1 MKTKIFIL
9 LHPQNSIFQ
18 MIPKPNRLVSIMVL
32 ALLIVVSC
40 GRDGKP
46 TEQTTNN
53 AERYTES
60 AAMSIHRTEP
70 EKALVMIDSAVIV
83 GNLKWHRGEYL
94 KAMTQYG
101 GLHNLSLSRQTCLD
115 MLEQKNAMIDTVTME
130 QTYMLLASIEYTT
143 GNHSAIIRYA
153 TEASRLAHKLGRLDE
168 VGKAEGF
175 IAQSMAQTGKT
186 DEGIKR
192 LQNTLAEMRQLNSF
206 KGVTAYHAVSKNLV
220 RIYIDN
226 MRFAEVVPVCEAAL
240 ERIDELG
247 SHPERFSGMKE
258 DFDPSEYVDFAR
270 GQTLAYLTIAY
281 ARLGDLPKA
290 RETEAKVF
298 RTQWSQSVDCD
309 KIMSAAYHYMGEFD
323 RFDQAM
329 RRFEHSYPDT
339 INPNYVICLEQRS
352 EAARMQGHTDEAL
365 SYMQRAYVIRDS
377 LDYRNQRDQLNE
389 LATAYHL
396 QEEQLVR
403 KQKEAEA
410 ERAHVII
417 IALIVGLVAAVGFLV
432 WFFRQKRLEEK
443 KNKVLAREIADAI
456 NYKEKFL
463 ESEKLRVKS
472 EELQVRSEELGVD
485 ASRLCEEEQSLPQT
499 KCDESNPDIELF
511 QQIQD
516 LIINE
521 KLFLDPSLDRQ
532 TLVDRL
538 GLSKERIGAAFAKG
552 SPYKSLIEFLNDCRL
567 PYAAKLLTTRPEL
580 TIADVARESGFPS
593 ADTFGRNFKL
603 KYTLTPSQ
611 YREQYP

>member
-1 MKTKIFIL
+1 MNKRCHKYISFIV
-9 LHPQNSIFQ
+9 F
-18 MIPKPNRLVSIMVL
+18 
-32 ALLIVVSC
+32 ALLAIVSC
-40 GRDGKP
+40 GWSGEPIEP
-46 TEQTTNN
+46 TTDEK
-53 AERYTES
+53 ERYTES

-83 GNLKWHRGEYL
+83 GNIHWHRGEYL

-101 GLHNLSLSRQTCLD
+101 GLHNFSLARQTCLD
-115 MLEQKNAMIDTVTME
+115 MLEQKDAMIDTVTLE
-130 QTYMLLASIEYTT
+130 QTYMLLASIEYTN
-143 GNHSAIIRYA
+143 GNYPAIIRYA
-153 TEASRLAHKLGRLDE
+153 TEASRLAHNLGRLDE
-168 VGKAEGF
+168 LGRAEGF

-206 KGVTAYHAVSKNLV
+206 KGVTAYHAVSKNLI

-226 MRFAEVVPVCEAAL
+226 MRFAEVVPVCEATL

-247 SHPERFSGMKE
+247 SHPEHFSGIKE
-258 DFDPSEYVDFAR
+258 GFDPSEYVDFAR

-281 ARLGDLPKA
+281 ARMGDLPKA
-290 RETEAKVF
+290 RETEAEVF

-323 RFDQAM
+323 RFDEAM
-329 RRFEHSYPDT
+329 RRFENSYPDT

-365 SYMQRAYVIRDS
+365 SYMQRAYIIRDS

-443 KNKVLAREIADAI
+443 KNRVLAREIADAI
-456 NYKEKFL
+456 TYKEKYL
-463 ESEKLRVKS
+463 ESEKLRVESEKLRVRS
-472 EELQVRSEELGVD
+472 EELGVGSEELHVRGEELQVRSEELGVSSD
-485 ASRLCEEEQSLPQT
+485 EVSSPSEEDSDT
-499 KCDESNPDIELF
+499 VLF

-516 LIINE
+516 LVIGE
-521 KLFLDPSLDRQ
+521 KLFLDPGVDRQ

-538 GLSKERIGAAFAKG
+538 GLPKERIGAAFAKG

-567 PYAAKLLTTRPEL
+567 SYAAKLLSTRPDF

-593 ADTFGRNFKL
+593 TDTFGRNFKL

-611 YREQYP
+611 YREQHP

>member
-1 MKTKIFIL
+1 
-9 LHPQNSIFQ
+9 
-18 MIPKPNRLVSIMVL
+18 
-32 ALLIVVSC
+32 
-40 GRDGKP
+40 
-46 TEQTTNN
+46 
-53 AERYTES
+53 
-60 AAMSIHRTEP
+60 MSIHRTEP
-70 EKALVMIDSAVIV
+70 EKALVMIDSAVVV
-83 GNLKWHRGEYL
+83 GNLSWQRGEYL

-101 GLHNLSLSRQTCLD
+101 GQHNLPLARQTCLD
-115 MLEQKNAMIDTVTME
+115 MLEQKDALTDSVTLE
-130 QTYMLLASIEYTT
+130 QTYMLLACIEYTT
-143 GNHSAIIRYA
+143 GNHPAIIRYA
-153 TEASRLAHKLGRLDE
+153 TETSRLAHSLGMPDE
-168 VGKAEGF
+168 IGKAEGF

-186 DEGIKR
+186 DEGIER
-192 LQNTLAEMRQLNSF
+192 LQNTLAEMRQLNIF
-206 KGVTAYHAVSKNLV
+206 KGVTAYHEVSKRLV
-220 RIYIDN
+220 RILIDN
-226 MRFAEVVPVCEAAL
+226 MRFAEVVPVCEAIL

-247 SHPERFSGMKE
+247 NHPERFSGMKE
-258 DFDPSEYVDFAR
+258 GFDPSEYVDYAR
-270 GQTLAYLTIAY
+270 GQTLAFLTIAY
-281 ARLGDLPKA
+281 ARMGDLQKA
-290 RETEAKVF
+290 RETEAEVF
-298 RTQWSQSVDCD
+298 RTQWSQSMDCD

-329 RRFEHSYPDT
+329 RRFENSYPDT
-339 INPNYVICLEQRS
+339 INPNYIICLEQRS
-352 EAARMQGHTDEAL
+352 EAARMQGHTDEAF

-410 ERAHVII
+410 DRAHVII
-417 IALIVGLVAAVGFLV
+417 IALIVGLIAAIGFLM
-432 WFFRQKRLEEK
+432 WFFRQKRLVEK

-456 NYKEKFL
+456 TYKEKFL
-463 ESEKLRVKS
+463 ESERLRVRSEELRVRSGELGGKS
-472 EELQVRSEELGVD
+472 EELRVRSGELGVGSEELKMRSEELGVG
-485 ASRLCEEEQSLPQT
+485 EEVSSPSEENS
-499 KCDESNPDIELF
+499 DRMLF

-516 LIINE
+516 LVVGE

-532 TLVDRL
+532 MLVDRL

>member
-1 MKTKIFIL
+1 MIKHCQKHIVIL
-9 LHPQNSIFQ
+9 VFAMLA
-18 MIPKPNRLVSIMVL
+18 VL
-32 ALLIVVSC
+32 SC
-40 GRDGKP
+40 GRDGKLAEP
-46 TEQTTNN
+46 TANDI
-53 AERYTES
+53 ERYTES

-83 GNLKWHRGEYL
+83 GNLSWQRGEYL

-101 GLHNLSLSRQTCLD
+101 GLHNLSLARQTCFD
-115 MLEQKNAMIDTVTME
+115 MMEQKDALTDSLTME

-143 GNHSAIIRYA
+143 GNYPAIIRYA
-153 TEASRLAHKLGRLDE
+153 TEASRLAHSLGKPSE
-168 VGKAEGF
+168 IGKAEGF
-175 IAQSMAQTGKT
+175 IAQSMARTGKT
-186 DEGIKR
+186 DEGIER

-206 KGVTAYHAVSKNLV
+206 KGVTAYQEASKRLV
-220 RIYIDN
+220 RILIDN
-226 MRFAEVVPVCEAAL
+226 MRFAEVVSVCEAAL

-258 DFDPSEYVDFAR
+258 GFDPSEYVDFAR

-290 RETEAKVF
+290 RETEAEVF

-323 RFDQAM
+323 RFEEAM

-352 EAARMQGHTDEAL
+352 EAARMQGHTEEAL
-365 SYMQRAYVIRDS
+365 SYMQRAYLIRDS

-443 KNKVLAREIADAI
+443 KNRVLAREIADAI
-456 NYKEKFL
+456 TYKEKFL
-463 ESEKLRVKS
+463 ESEKLRVES
-472 EELQVRSEELGVD
+472 EELRVRSEELGVRSEELRVRSEELGVSSEVVSSPSEENSD
-485 ASRLCEEEQSLPQT
+485 AM
-499 KCDESNPDIELF
+499 LF

-532 TLVDRL
+532 TLVDRM

-567 PYAAKLLTTRPEL
+567 PYAAKLLTNRPEL
-580 TIADVARESGFPS
+580 TIADVARESGYPS

-611 YREQYP
+611 YREQHP

>member
-1 MKTKIFIL
+1 MNKRCHKY
-9 LHPQNSIFQ
+9 
-18 MIPKPNRLVSIMVL
+18 IPIMVFVL
-32 ALLIVVSC
+32 QAFVSC
-40 GRDGKP
+40 GRNGELAEP
-46 TEQTTNN
+46 TANDK
-53 AERYTES
+53 ERYTES
-60 AAMSIHRTEP
+60 AAMSIHRTES

-83 GNLKWHRGEYL
+83 GNLSWQRGEYL
-94 KAMTQYG
+94 KAVTQYG
-101 GLHNLSLSRQTCLD
+101 GLHNLSLARQTCLD
-115 MLEQKNAMIDTVTME
+115 MMENKEALTDSLTME

-143 GNHSAIIRYA
+143 GNYPAIIRYA
-153 TEASRLAHKLGRLDE
+153 TEASRLAHNLGRPDE
-168 VGKAEGF
+168 LGKAEGF
-175 IAQSMAQTGKT
+175 IAQSMAHIGKT
-186 DEGIKR
+186 DEGIER
-192 LQNTLAEMRQLNSF
+192 LQNTLTEMRQLNSF
-206 KGVTAYHAVSKNLV
+206 KGVTAFQETSKKLV
-220 RIYIDN
+220 RILIDN

-258 DFDPSEYVDFAR
+258 GFNPSEYVDFAR

-281 ARLGDLPKA
+281 ARMGDLLKA
-290 RETEAKVF
+290 RETEAEVF

-329 RRFEHSYPDT
+329 RRFENSYPDT

-365 SYMQRAYVIRDS
+365 GYMQRAYLIRDS

-456 NYKEKFL
+456 TYKEKFL
-463 ESEKLRVKS
+463 ESEKLRVRSEEFAVGS
-472 EELQVRSEELGVD
+472 EELTVKSKEFGVSSEAISSPSEENSD
-485 ASRLCEEEQSLPQT
+485 AV
-499 KCDESNPDIELF
+499 LF

-516 LIINE
+516 LVIGE

-532 TLVDRL
+532 TLVERL

-567 PYAAKLLTTRPEL
+567 PYAAKLLTTRPDL
-580 TIADVARESGFPS
+580 TIADVAHESGYPS

-611 YREQYP
+611 YREQHP

>member
-1 MKTKIFIL
+1 MPTLI
-9 LHPQNSIFQ
+9 
-18 MIPKPNRLVSIMVL
+18 IMNKRCHKYISLMVF
-32 ALLIVVSC
+32 ALLVFVSC
-40 GRDGKP
+40 GRNEKP
-46 TEQTTNN
+46 TEPTTNEK
-53 AERYTES
+53 ERYTES

-83 GNLKWHRGEYL
+83 GNLSWQRGEYL

-115 MLEQKNAMIDTVTME
+115 MLEQKDVMIDTVTME

-143 GNHSAIIRYA
+143 GNYPAIIRYA

-175 IAQSMAQTGKT
+175 IAQSMASTGKT

-206 KGVTAYHAVSKNLV
+206 KGVTAYHAVSKNLI

-226 MRFAEVVPVCEAAL
+226 KRFAEVVPVCEAVL

-281 ARLGDLPKA
+281 ARMGDLPKA
-290 RETEAKVF
+290 RETEAEVF
-298 RTQWSQSVDCD
+298 STQWSQSVDCD

-329 RRFEHSYPDT
+329 RRFENSYPDT

-456 NYKEKFL
+456 TYKEKYL
-463 ESEKLRVKS
+463 ESEKLRVES
-472 EELQVRSEELGVD
+472 EELLVRSEELGVD
-485 ASRLCEEEQSLPQT
+485 ASRLPLLRGAGGIQT
-499 KCDESNPDIELF
+499 NPFQSNPDIELF

-532 TLVDRL
+532 MLVDRM

-567 PYAAKLLTTRPEL
+567 PYAAKLLTTRPDL

-611 YREQYP
+611 YREQHP

>member
-1 MKTKIFIL
+1 MNKLCQNYISFIVFVL
-9 LHPQNSIFQ
+9 LAF
-18 MIPKPNRLVSIMVL
+18 
-32 ALLIVVSC
+32 VSC
-40 GRDGKP
+40 GRNEKP
-46 TEQTTNN
+46 TEPTTNDK
-53 AERYTES
+53 EHYTES

-83 GNLKWHRGEYL
+83 GNLSWQRGEYL

-101 GLHNLSLSRQTCLD
+101 GLHNLSLARQTCLD
-115 MLEQKNAMIDTVTME
+115 MLEQKDAMIDTVTME

-143 GNHSAIIRYA
+143 GNYPAIIRYA

-168 VGKAEGF
+168 VGMAEGF
-175 IAQSMAQTGKT
+175 IAQAMAQTGKT
-186 DEGIKR
+186 DEGIER

-206 KGVTAYHAVSKNLV
+206 KGVTAYQETSKKLV
-220 RIYIDN
+220 RILIDN

-258 DFDPSEYVDFAR
+258 GFDPAEYVDFAR

-281 ARLGDLPKA
+281 ARMDDLPKA
-290 RETEAKVF
+290 RETEAEVF

-329 RRFEHSYPDT
+329 RRFENSYPDT
-339 INPNYVICLEQRS
+339 INPNYIICLEQRS

-365 SYMQRAYVIRDS
+365 SYMQRAYIIRDS

-396 QEEQLVR
+396 QEEQLIR

-417 IALIVGLVAAVGFLV
+417 IALIVGLVAAIGFLV
-432 WFFRQKRLEEK
+432 WFFRQKLLEEK

-456 NYKEKFL
+456 TYKEKYL
-463 ESEKLRVKS
+463 ESEKLRVES
-472 EELQVRSEELGVD
+472 EELRARSEELRVRSEELGVN
-485 ASRLCEEEQSLPQT
+485 SEEVSSPS
-499 KCDESNPDIELF
+499 DENSDTALF

-516 LIINE
+516 LIIGE

-532 TLVDRL
+532 MLVDRL

-611 YREQYP
+611 YREQHP

>member
-1 MKTKIFIL
+1 MVFVL
-9 LHPQNSIFQ
+9 LAF
-18 MIPKPNRLVSIMVL
+18 
-32 ALLIVVSC
+32 VSC
-40 GRDGKP
+40 GRNGELAEP
-46 TEQTTNN
+46 TANDK
-53 AERYTES
+53 ERYTES
-60 AAMSIHRTEP
+60 AAMSIHRTES

-83 GNLKWHRGEYL
+83 GNLSWQRGEYL
-94 KAMTQYG
+94 KAVTQYG
-101 GLHNLSLSRQTCLD
+101 GLHNLSLARQTCLD
-115 MLEQKNAMIDTVTME
+115 MMENKEALTDSLTME

-143 GNHSAIIRYA
+143 GNYPAIIRYA
-153 TEASRLAHKLGRLDE
+153 TEASRLAHNLGRPDE
-168 VGKAEGF
+168 LGKAEGF
-175 IAQSMAQTGKT
+175 IAQSMAHIGKT
-186 DEGIKR
+186 DEGIER
-192 LQNTLAEMRQLNSF
+192 LQNTLTEMRQLNSF
-206 KGVTAYHAVSKNLV
+206 KGVTAFQETSKKLV
-220 RIYIDN
+220 RILIDN

-258 DFDPSEYVDFAR
+258 GFNPSEYVDFAR

-281 ARLGDLPKA
+281 ARMGDLLKA
-290 RETEAKVF
+290 RETEAEVF

-329 RRFEHSYPDT
+329 RRFENSYPDT

-365 SYMQRAYVIRDS
+365 GYMQRAYLIRDS

-456 NYKEKFL
+456 TYKEKFL
-463 ESEKLRVKS
+463 ESEKLRVRSEEFAVGS
-472 EELQVRSEELGVD
+472 EELTVKSKEFGVSSEAISSPSEENSD
-485 ASRLCEEEQSLPQT
+485 AV
-499 KCDESNPDIELF
+499 LF

-516 LIINE
+516 LVIGE

-532 TLVDRL
+532 TLVERL

-567 PYAAKLLTTRPEL
+567 PYAAKLLTTRPDL
-580 TIADVARESGFPS
+580 TIADVAHESGYPS

-611 YREQYP
+611 YREQHP

>member
-1 MKTKIFIL
+1 MNKRCHKY
-9 LHPQNSIFQ
+9 
-18 MIPKPNRLVSIMVL
+18 IPIMVFVLL
-32 ALLIVVSC
+32 AFVSC
-40 GRDGKP
+40 GRNGELAEP
-46 TEQTTNN
+46 TANDK
-53 AERYTES
+53 ERYTES
-60 AAMSIHRTEP
+60 AAMSIHRTES

-83 GNLKWHRGEYL
+83 GNLSWQRGEYL
-94 KAMTQYG
+94 KAVTQYG
-101 GLHNLSLSRQTCLD
+101 GLHNLSLARQTCLD
-115 MLEQKNAMIDTVTME
+115 MMENKEALTDSLTME

-143 GNHSAIIRYA
+143 GNYPAIIRYA
-153 TEASRLAHKLGRLDE
+153 TEASRLAHNLGRPDE
-168 VGKAEGF
+168 LGKAEGF
-175 IAQSMAQTGKT
+175 IAQSMAHIGKT
-186 DEGIKR
+186 DEGIER
-192 LQNTLAEMRQLNSF
+192 LQNTLTEMRQLNSF
-206 KGVTAYHAVSKNLV
+206 KGVTAFQETSKKLV
-220 RIYIDN
+220 RILIDN

-258 DFDPSEYVDFAR
+258 GFNPSEYVDFAR

-281 ARLGDLPKA
+281 ARMGDLLKA
-290 RETEAKVF
+290 RETEAEVF

-329 RRFEHSYPDT
+329 RRFENSYPDT

-365 SYMQRAYVIRDS
+365 GYMQRAYLIRDS

-456 NYKEKFL
+456 TYKEKFL
-463 ESEKLRVKS
+463 ESEKLRVRSEEFAVGS
-472 EELQVRSEELGVD
+472 EELTVKSKEFGVSSEAISSPSEENSD
-485 ASRLCEEEQSLPQT
+485 AV
-499 KCDESNPDIELF
+499 LF

-516 LIINE
+516 LVIGE

-532 TLVDRL
+532 TLVERL

-567 PYAAKLLTTRPEL
+567 PYAAKLLTTRPDL
-580 TIADVARESGFPS
+580 TIADVAHESGYPS

-611 YREQYP
+611 YREQHP

>member
-1 MKTKIFIL
+1 
-9 LHPQNSIFQ
+9 
-18 MIPKPNRLVSIMVL
+18 
-32 ALLIVVSC
+32 
-40 GRDGKP
+40 
-46 TEQTTNN
+46 
-53 AERYTES
+53 
-60 AAMSIHRTEP
+60 
-70 EKALVMIDSAVIV
+70 
-83 GNLKWHRGEYL
+83 
-94 KAMTQYG
+94 
-101 GLHNLSLSRQTCLD
+101 
-115 MLEQKNAMIDTVTME
+115 
-130 QTYMLLASIEYTT
+130 
-143 GNHSAIIRYA
+143 
-153 TEASRLAHKLGRLDE
+153 
-168 VGKAEGF
+168 
-175 IAQSMAQTGKT
+175 
-186 DEGIKR
+186 
-192 LQNTLAEMRQLNSF
+192 
-206 KGVTAYHAVSKNLV
+206 
-220 RIYIDN
+220 
-226 MRFAEVVPVCEAAL
+226 
-240 ERIDELG
+240 
-247 SHPERFSGMKE
+247 
-258 DFDPSEYVDFAR
+258 
-270 GQTLAYLTIAY
+270 
-281 ARLGDLPKA
+281 
-290 RETEAKVF
+290 
-298 RTQWSQSVDCD
+298 
-309 KIMSAAYHYMGEFD
+309 
-323 RFDQAM
+323 
-329 RRFEHSYPDT
+329 
-339 INPNYVICLEQRS
+339 
-352 EAARMQGHTDEAL
+352 
-365 SYMQRAYVIRDS
+365 MQRAYIIRDS

-456 NYKEKFL
+456 TYKEMFL

-472 EELQVRSEELGVD
+472 EELQVRSEEPGVD
-485 ASRLCEEEQSLPQT
+485 ASRLCEER
-499 KCDESNPDIELF
+499 SNPDIELF

-532 TLVDRL
+532 MLVDRL

-611 YREQYP
+611 YREQHP